1 MALCWTSFST
11 WLHVLTAPLGTEH
24 PSQQPRGTRSTK
36 SQDQRGATQ
45 QRAHWWW
52 LSASFARQEGSANL
66 HLGRRVQDAY
76 GSTGESSDGVNLV
89 LSKCVQIFASVRLM
103 PGAQAVLNAPVS
115 MALLPSIFCQKGSVL
130 AWCAERSCSS
140 TTQIEGRQ
148 RERAKRKNIKSS
160 WASLKT
166 YLLWF
171 LRLRKHMA
179 GSNSA
184 LSSRV

>member
-11 WLHVLTAPLGTEH
+11 WLHLLTAPLGREH
-24 PSQQPRGTRSTK
+24 PCQQPRGTHSTK

-45 QRAHWWW
+45 QRA
-52 LSASFARQEGSANL
+52 LVMALGIFCLTGGSANL
-66 HLGRRVQDAY
+66 HLGRRVQDTY
-76 GSTGESSDGVNLV
+76 SSTGESSDGVNLV

-115 MALLPSIFCQKGSVL
+115 MALLPNIFCQKGSVL
-130 AWCAERSCSS
+130 AWCARRSCGS

-171 LRLRKHMA
+171 LKLFQKAHGR
-179 GSNSA
+179 
-184 LSSRV
+184 